1 MNAIDAVIDVLD
13 AGDLTKLAE
22 MIDPALIEAE
32 GEDGW
37 TPLFYGVAN
46 GDIKAVK
53 ILLDAG
59 ADRHHLD
66 KNGWS
71 AAMLAAFEGKT
82 QIARMIEAA

>member
-13 AGDLTKLAE
+13 AGDLGKLAE
-22 MIDPALIEAE
+22 MIGSTLIEAE

-37 TPLFYGVAN
+37 TPLFYSVAN
-46 GDIKAVK
+46 GDIRAVK

-59 ADRHHLD
+59 ADRQHLD
-66 KNGWS
+66 HNGWS